1 MSLDDKIE
9 EESKNHGFTPG
20 NSWGAGIAE
29 QEFKRGAEFVQK
41 ELGWQPIETAP
52 KDGTQVILEV
62 LVDPKYEQKVYY
74 IHSQWIE
81 ADLEVREGWE
91 SLESGDYVEEDM
103 LFTPTRWMRIP
114 KLEIE

>member
-52 KDGTQVILEV
+52 KDGTEV
-62 LVDPKYEQKVYY
+62 LIYTRFDDAHVACYNRKSLWHGEFGEISTSKVT
-74 IHSQWIE
+74 H
-81 ADLEVREGWE
+81 
-91 SLESGDYVEEDM
+91 
-103 LFTPTRWMRIP
+103 WMRIP